1 MDKIC
6 TKCGKLLNIDCFS
19 KNKSKKSGYNS
30 WCKNCINLA
39 YEEKKPKKE
48 SIPVGYKYCG
58 RCKKLKPV
66 SEFNKSTAYG
76 YQSFCKECKK
86 EKYKLQPDFKPQQ
99 TGTKVCSCCG
109 QEKDI
114 NEFTISKKNEDGRFS
129 RCRECVSK
137 YDASRTFSIQMEG
150 TKFCPRCKQELPIT
164 DFGVA
169 RGNPTGR
176 FYCCKECAIK
186 FSNKIVNKRCKVC
199 GAEFKGRLEKDK
211 YCPECKKKQDTHSE
225 PEWEFIH
232 ILEKYNIKYECEYN
246 LENTFWFDFYLP
258 EYSMLVDINPTYSH
272 SAIKT
277 TYDAKRKY
285 YHWDRRKLAK
295 QNSYNCISIWD
306 WDDKEAIIK
315 AIKDNKLQIKQ
326 NQDVTKYW
334 NISKTRI
341 YKQDDGTQDEK
352 QMIAEGY
359 LSVYDDGQTLMY

>member
-1 MDKIC
+1 MIICEQCNRELSEDNFYKLHDGYRQPCKQCRVENAKI
-6 TKCGKLLNIDCFS
+6 KYANI
-19 KNKSKKSGYNS
+19 K
-30 WCKNCINLA
+30 
-39 YEEKKPKKE
+39 EKK
-48 SIPVGYKYCG
+48 CG
-58 RCKKLKPV
+58 RCGKTKSV
-66 SEFNKSTAYG
+66 SEFDYSRDYG
-76 YQSFCKECKK
+76 YQSFCKDCKK
-86 EKYKLQPDFKPQQ
+86 IHHKQSPKYEPQQ

-114 NEFTISKKNEDGRFS
+114 NEFSTNANSKDGRANH
-129 RCRECVSK
+129 CRNCVSK

-186 FSNKIVNKRCKVC
+186 FGNKIVNKRCKVC

-258 EYSMLVDINPTYSH
+258 EYNMLVDINPTYSH

-285 YHWDRRKLAK
+285 YHWDRKKLAK
-295 QNSYNCISIWD
+295 QNGYDCICIWD
-306 WDDKEAIIK
+306 WDDKEAIVR
-315 AIKDNKLQIKQ
+315 AIKENTLKILNGTVINRHWSKAKTKDHIQDN
-326 NQDVTKYW
+326 
-334 NISKTRI
+334 
-341 YKQDDGTQDEK
+341 GQDEK
-352 QMIAEGY
+352 QMVAEGY
-359 LSVYDDGQTLMY
+359 LPVYDDGQTLIY

>member
-1 MDKIC
+1 MIICEQCNKELDESKFYRLRDGYRQPCKQCRVENAKI
-6 TKCGKLLNIDCFS
+6 KYANI
-19 KNKSKKSGYNS
+19 
-30 WCKNCINLA
+30 I
-39 YEEKKPKKE
+39 EKK
-48 SIPVGYKYCG
+48 CG
-58 RCKKLKPV
+58 RCGKVKPV
-66 SEFNKSTAYG
+66 SEFDFSRDYG
-76 YQSFCKECKK
+76 YQSFCKDCKK
-86 EKYKLQPDFKPQQ
+86 IHHKQSPKYEPQQ

-114 NEFTISKKNEDGRFS
+114 NEFSTNANSKDGRANH
-129 RCRECVSK
+129 CRSCISK
-137 YDASRTFSIQMEG
+137 YDASRTFPIQMEG
-150 TKFCPRCKQELPIT
+150 TKYCPRCKQELPIT
-164 DFGVA
+164 DFGIA
-169 RGNPTGR
+169 KGNPTGR
-176 FYCCKECAIK
+176 AYSCKKCAIK
-186 FSNKIVNKRCKVC
+186 FGNKIVNKHCKVC

-232 ILEKYNIKYECEYN
+232 ILEKYNIEYECEYN

-258 EYSMLVDINPTYSH
+258 EYNILVDINPTYSH

-295 QNSYNCISIWD
+295 QNSYNCICIWD

-359 LSVYDDGQTLMY
+359 LPIYDDGQTLMY

>member
-1 MDKIC
+1 MIICEQCNKELDESKFYRLRDGYRQPCKQCRVENAKI
-6 TKCGKLLNIDCFS
+6 KYANI
-19 KNKSKKSGYNS
+19 
-30 WCKNCINLA
+30 I
-39 YEEKKPKKE
+39 EKK
-48 SIPVGYKYCG
+48 CG
-58 RCKKLKPV
+58 RCGKVKPV
-66 SEFNKSTAYG
+66 SEFDFSRDYG
-76 YQSFCKECKK
+76 YQSFCKDCKK
-86 EKYKLQPDFKPQQ
+86 IHHKQSPKYEPQQ

-114 NEFTISKKNEDGRFS
+114 NEFSTNANSKDGRANH
-129 RCRECVSK
+129 CRSCISK

-186 FSNKIVNKRCKVC
+186 FSNKIVNKHCKVC

-232 ILEKYNIKYECEYN
+232 ILEKYNIEYECEYN

-258 EYSMLVDINPTYSH
+258 EYNILVDINPTYSH

-277 TYDAKRKY
+277 AYDAKRKY

-295 QNSYNCISIWD
+295 QNSYNCICIWD

-359 LSVYDDGQTLMY
+359 LSVYDDGQTLIY